1 MQPLDAEEQ
10 ALVAQLH
17 RLRRR
22 KGAGYSYPAT
32 GYQSGKTRM
41 YARGKTP
48 YRTLTMENPNTNTVD
63 VEMTARQRSLHYLS
77 RRATPPGRTSSLRK
91 LMRAD
96 RILNLPVEA

>member
-17 RLRRR
+17 QLRRR
-22 KGAGYSYPAT
+22 KGSGYSYPAT
-32 GYQSGKTRM
+32 GYQSGKSRR

-48 YRTLTMENPNTNTVD
+48 FRTITMEDPSTNKVD
-63 VEMTARQRSLHYLS
+63 VEMTARQRSLMYLS
-77 RRATPPGRTSSLRK
+77 RRDTPPGKASSIRK

-96 RILNLPVEA
+96 RILNLPVET